1 MWELAIC
8 NLGIRLKSFWWEN
21 WELEN
26 ISMVIERK
34 LGQRCDT
41 STLGVIAGRCRL
53 KRGTIVSATRVAAC
67 WGIVF
72 SNELAYCARLPHKI
86 HLCYPFPLFFVSPA
100 YLGEYTA
107 TLMQIGFFASPYFS
121 VFSNVACTSQ
131 IEILNGARSI
141 RVRNM
146 HPTANCFIW
155 QSEKMQ
161 DQFFRILPTQ
171 NTASLLVCHRRDI
184 STFINNLMI

>member
-1 MWELAIC
+1 
-8 NLGIRLKSFWWEN
+8 
-21 WELEN
+21 
-26 ISMVIERK
+26 MVIERK

-86 HLCYPFPLFFVSPA
+86 HLCYPFPLFFRFTGLPRRVHCNFNA
-100 YLGEYTA
+100 NR
-107 TLMQIGFFASPYFS
+107 IFASPYFS

-141 RVRNM
+141 RVRHM

-171 NTASLLVCHRRDI
+171 NTAMSVSLLVCHRGDI